1 MKKLHLIYIVT
12 FLLAFSVTATAQPM
26 AQFAETEFDFGNIGE
41 LDGAVTHRFVYKNTG
56 DKPLVVSKVYTSC
69 GCTSPAWSKEPVMPG
84 QEGYVDATFDPRDR
98 PGAFTKSITVM
109 HNGKNIQDVLYISG
123 NVQPRPE
130 PVSADYPY
138 TFFDLRLKKTTVNF
152 GSVSKGET
160 VKQTIDIYNPT
171 KADLVV
177 EPDNDK
183 IPQYLSLTVS
193 PKVLKPGAKGEI
205 KVEFVTKKCD
215 GWDYFDFQAGIL
227 VNTYSYKLNFKSI
240 ITEKFT
246 AEQIKNPPLIEFPNG
261 KDVSFKNVEKESTVY
276 QKLTYSNTGTS
287 PLEIRAVRNFS
298 DCVSY
303 KINTPVVQPG
313 ENGTITIF
321 FNAEGKKNLVTKYLT
336 LVTNSPQSGHDHVL
350 LKISAQIAE

>member
-1 MKKLHLIYIVT
+1 MKTHLIYLVT
-12 FLLAFSVTATAQPM
+12 FLLAISITAAAQPVTE
-26 AQFAETEFDFGNIGE
+26 FAELEHNFGNIGE

-109 HNGKNIQDVLYISG
+109 HNGKSIQDVLYISG

-160 VKQTIDIYNPT
+160 VKQTIEIYNPT

-177 EPDNDK
+177 EPDNAK

-246 AEQIKNPPLIEFPNG
+246 TEQIKNPPLIEFQNG

-336 LVTNSPQSGHDHVL
+336 LVTNSPQSGHDNVV

>member
-1 MKKLHLIYIVT
+1 MKTHLIYLVT
-12 FLLAFSVTATAQPM
+12 FLLAISITAAAQPVTE
-26 AQFAETEFDFGNIGE
+26 FAELEHNFGNIGE

-109 HNGKNIQDVLYISG
+109 HNGKSIQDVLYISG

-130 PVSADYPY
+130 PVSAEYPY

-160 VKQTIDIYNPT
+160 VKQTIEIYNPT

-177 EPDNDK
+177 EPDNDI

-246 AEQIKNPPLIEFPNG
+246 TEQIKNPPLIEFPNG

-336 LVTNSPQSGHDHVL
+336 LVTNSPQSGHDNVV